1 MIRRKLL
8 LRIGVLALVCSLA
21 ALALPGAALADG
33 TKLSTDL
40 TGAEEAPGP
49 GDPDATGTADLTLNQ
64 GTGTV
69 CYDLTWANIDG
80 TVVAAHIHRGP
91 AGVAGPVVVPLFVNQ
106 SFAGTG
112 SDSACVT
119 ADRALIK
126 DIRKNPTAY
135 YVNVHSSVFPA
146 GAIRGQL
153 GD

>member
-1 MIRRKLL
+1 MDRRKLL
-8 LRIGVLALVCSLA
+8 LRIGVLALVMSLA
-21 ALALPGAALADG
+21 ALALPGAVLADG
-33 TKLSTDL
+33 TKLSTDMS
-40 TGAEEAPGP
+40 GAEEAPGP
-49 GDPDATGTADLTLNQ
+49 GDPDATGMAFISLNQ

-69 CYDLTWANIDG
+69 CYDLSWANIDG

-91 AGVAGPVVVPLFVNQ
+91 AGVAGPVVVPLFVGQ

-112 SDSACVT
+112 SDSGCVT

>member
-1 MIRRKLL
+1 MSQRKVFTKLA
-8 LRIGVLALVCSLA
+8 VLALGGIVA
-21 ALALPGAALADG
+21 ALLLPGAALAGG

-49 GDPDATGTADLTLNQ
+49 GDSDATGTADLTLNQ
-64 GTGTV
+64 GRGTV
-69 CYDLTWANIDG
+69 CYDLSWANIDG
-80 TVVAAHIHRGP
+80 TVVAAHIHEGP
-91 AGVAGPVVVPLFVNQ
+91 AGVAGPVVVPLFVGQ
-106 SFAGTG
+106 SFAGTD
-112 SDSACVT
+112 SDAACVT

-126 DIRKNPTAY
+126 DIRKNPTEY